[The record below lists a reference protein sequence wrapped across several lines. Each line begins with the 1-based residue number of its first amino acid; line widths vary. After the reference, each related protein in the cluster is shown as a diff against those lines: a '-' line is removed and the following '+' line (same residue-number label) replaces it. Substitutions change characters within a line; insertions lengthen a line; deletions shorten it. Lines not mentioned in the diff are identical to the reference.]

1 MLTVCK
7 YIFAVQHDGA
17 LCDFSRRALQQF
29 KNRKRKD
36 GFSLS
41 AFADNAVCC
50 SFFNGDMLYIQNF
63 LNAFGCFMPDL
74 QAVHFKI
81 AHGCLSSF
89 LTRFGVKYFTHA
101 IAQQVECK
109 HCYEYGKARK
119 HTIPPNI
126 RKIVA

>member
-29 KNRKRKD
+29 KDRKRKD

-89 LTRFGVKYFTHA
+89 LTRFGVKY
-101 IAQQVECK
+101 CK